1 MCTMAIN
8 NELNGIELVFEAR
21 PAKEI
26 LESIKAAGF
35 RWHNLKKL
43 WYAKKTPE
51 RMALAEKLSGGTAPV
66 AAPAAT
72 APKEIISKYGIKVG
86 DILEDSWGYEQTN
99 VEFYK
104 VTKIVSPCKI
114 EIVEVGHSRSNYESH
129 GMACDVVPDV
139 NNEIGERI
147 VKTVAQDSWEKQD
160 GRYHIKINSCV
171 SLTPWN
177 GQPCYCSWY
186 Y

>member
-8 NELNGIELVFEAR
+8 NEFNGIELVFESK

-43 WYAKKTPE
+43 WYAKQTPE
-51 RMALAEKLSGGTAPV
+51 RMALAEKLSGDTVPAV

-72 APKEIISKYGIKVG
+72 ATKEIVSKYGIKVG

-104 VTKIVSPCKI
+104 VTKIISPCKI
-114 EIVEVGHSRSNYESH
+114 EIVEVGHTQLDAVSSMSCH
-129 GMACDVVPDV
+129 VVPDV
-139 NNEIGERI
+139 NREIGERI
-147 VKTVAQDSWEKQD
+147 EKMVSQDSWEKQD
-160 GRYHIKINSCV
+160 GRYHVRINSSV